1 MNAEAASGGTASP
14 QALQRFV
21 DAQRDVHAQA
31 LAELRA
37 GRKRGHWIWYVLPQ
51 LRGLGRSALSQEY
64 GIAGAAEAT
73 AYLAHP
79 LLGPRLHECVQALL
93 EHADRPAA
101 SMLGELDALKLQ
113 SCLTLFASVS
123 APDSLFQRAL
133 DGFFGGAGDPATL
146 RLLRARQA

>member
-1 MNAEAASGGTASP
+1 MNAEPTPSGTAATA
-14 QALQRFV
+14 ALQRFV
-21 DAQRDVHAQA
+21 DAQRDSYAQA

-51 LRGLGRSALSQEY
+51 LHGLGRSALSQEY

-79 LLGPRLHECVQALL
+79 LLGPRLRECVQALL

-101 SMLGELDALKLQ
+101 SLLGELDALKLR

-123 APDSLFQRAL
+123 PPDSLFQRAL
-133 DGFFGGAGDPATL
+133 DGFFDGAGDPTTL
-146 RLLRARQA
+146 RLLGAPRN